1 MRDDSQ
7 CPGAAKAFDPTA
19 LAYTMRE
26 RPRIETRMD
35 QAAIDK
41 AAALFVAARHGGAPI
56 DRLPPE
62 CRPAS
67 GRDALAIQDA
77 TVRKLGEKIAAW
89 KVAAPIDGV
98 LMRGAI
104 LQSRMFNSPTRV
116 PARLVPLLGVEA
128 EIAFRFDAGLPE
140 RDRDYTYAEVADAAV
155 ALAAIEIVDT
165 RFRSYRDTPLLDRS
179 ADCISNG
186 GFVQGAPRKDW
197 RQVDLTKIE
206 VTLLVDDAVVVQRA
220 GGHAAGDPLLP
231 AIALAN
237 DLRRSGGLP
246 RGIVVTTG
254 TYTGMNFV
262 KPGQSV
268 TAQFAGFDAVEL
280 RFTA

>member
-1 MRDDSQ
+1 
-7 CPGAAKAFDPTA
+7 
-19 LAYTMRE
+19 
-26 RPRIETRMD
+26 MD

-41 AAALFVAARHGGAPI
+41 AAALFVAARQSGQPI

-67 GRDALAIQDA
+67 PRDALAIQDA
-77 TVRKLGEKIAAW
+77 TVRALGERIGAW
-89 KVAAPIDGV
+89 KVANSIDGV

-104 LQSRMFNSPTRV
+104 LEPRIFDSPARV
-116 PARLVPLLGVEA
+116 SARLVPMLGVEA
-128 EIAFRFDAGLPE
+128 EIAFRFDAGLPA
-140 RDRDYTYAEVADAAV
+140 RDRDYSYAEVAEAAT

-165 RFRSYRDTPLLDRS
+165 RFRSYKETPLLDRS

-186 GFVQGAPRKDW
+186 GFVKGKPRKDW
-197 RQVDLTKIE
+197 RQADLKKIE
-206 VTLLVDDAVVVQRA
+206 VTLLVDGAVLVQGT

-231 AIALAN
+231 AVALAN

-246 RGIVVTTG
+246 RGIIVTTG
-254 TYTGMNFV
+254 TYTGLNTV

-268 TAQFAGFDAVEL
+268 QARFAGLEPVDL
-280 RFTA
+280 RFV

>member
-1 MRDDSQ
+1 
-7 CPGAAKAFDPTA
+7 
-19 LAYTMRE
+19 
-26 RPRIETRMD
+26 MD

-41 AAALFVAARHGGAPI
+41 AAALFVAARHGGARI

-62 CRPAS
+62 CRPVS

-89 KVAAPIDGV
+89 KVAAPVDGV

-104 LQSRMFNSPTRV
+104 LQSRMFNSPARV
-116 PARLVPLLGVEA
+116 PASLVPLLGAEA

-165 RFRSYRDTPLLDRS
+165 RFRSYKDTPLLDRS

-186 GFVQGAPRKDW
+186 GLVQGAPRKDW
-197 RQVDLTKIE
+197 RQLDLAKIE
-206 VTLLVDDAVVVQRA
+206 VSLLVDDAVVVQHV

-231 AIALAN
+231 AVALAN
-237 DLRRSGGLP
+237 DLRRAGGLP

-268 TAQFAGFDAVEL
+268 TARFAGFDAVEL
-280 RFTA
+280 RFIA